1 VVEGDRTASEAAA
14 GHSSTGCPNPELF
27 ARFVE
32 LDAANEGKDL
42 TFLWWFRRELAIAG
56 RLPRHPATVPD
67 GKGPDVVYAKAF
79 ATSPEQQPAIE
90 RAAQQLIAEQRDR
103 MQARGEVLTSDDGQ
117 RVVLLWRWHGSRTD
131 LMDRDADVVREAL
144 TAHPILADTRAV
156 EARMFHTAG
165 SALT

>member
-1 VVEGDRTASEAAA
+1 VVVPPRAGDRRT
-14 GHSSTGCPNPELF
+14 PPE
-27 ARFVE
+27 
-32 LDAANEGKDL
+32 
-42 TFLWWFRRELAIAG
+42 T
-56 RLPRHPATVPD
+56 PRDVSD

-117 RVVLLWRWHGSRTD
+117 RVVLLWRWHGSRPD